1 MAENRTLKELAAPD
15 LNQQPLCI
23 TFPTL
28 DATTFELKSGLIHL
42 LPTFHGLAGEDPHKH
57 LKEFHV
63 VCTSMKPTG
72 VTEEQIKL
80 RAFPFS
86 LKDSAKD
93 WLYYLP
99 SGSITIW
106 NEMKRLFLE
115 KYFPASRAANI
126 RKEICGVRQQNG
138 ESLHEYWE
146 RFKKLCASCPHHQI
160 SEQLLIQYF
169 YEGLLPTERSMIDA
183 ASGGA
188 LVDKTPETARNL
200 IANMAANSQQF
211 GTRLDPPSKHV
222 NEVNISSLEQQ
233 IASLTSL
240 VRQMAVGNMQTEKAC
255 GICSVVGHPT
265 DMCPTLQEEP
275 TEQVNAAGGF
285 PGQPQ
290 RKYDPYSSTYN
301 QGWRD
306 HPNLSYR
313 NPQVNQ
319 PATQNRPNFQQY
331 QQPYPPRQQ
340 PGQTSN
346 SGMSL
351 EDIVKTLATNTLQ
364 FQQETKQFQHE
375 ARASIQ
381 SLDNQMGQ
389 MATAISR
396 LEAQSSGKLPSQT
409 VVNPRENASAIVLR
423 SGKEVEIPTKAT
435 PASSKQEKEKNIVA
449 DRNVSNDDDVPKH
462 KFPPLSAYKPVSPFP
477 QALAESR
484 KDEQNKDLYETFRRC
499 EVNIPLLDAI
509 KQVPRYAKFLKELCT
524 IKRKQKLKGCETV
537 RVGEN
542 ISAVIQRK
550 LPAKCKDPG
559 MFTIPCMIGNT
570 RFEKAMIDLG
580 ASINVMS
587 YSIYASLKPGPLN
600 KTGVVIQLADRSNA
614 YPKGV
619 VEDVLVQVNDLVF
632 PADFYVLDM
641 ENGDQTAPILLGRPF
656 LKTSK
661 TKIDV
666 HSGTLTMEFDGE
678 IIKFNIYDAM
688 KYPGDDNPV
697 YSIDVIDSLAQ
708 EVFELD
714 GKDGLE
720 VAISKHL
727 ETENEELVLSTDL
740 QEIVAALNNFPKLQQ
755 SGNVSY
761 IALPV
766 SNGRPLPSV
775 LQAPIPDLK
784 PLPSHL
790 KYVFLGDRGTLPV
803 IISNKLSALQEE
815 KLVQILK
822 EHQTAIGWTIA
833 DIKGISPTTCMHR
846 ILLEEGA
853 KPSRQP
859 QRRLNPPIM
868 DVVKK
873 EILKLLEVGVIYPI
887 SDSNWVSP
895 VQVVPKKTGIT
906 VVKNQNDELVP
917 TRIQNGWRVCID
929 YRKLNAVT
937 RKDHFP
943 LPFIDQMLE
952 RLAGHSYYCFLDGYS
967 GYTRCRYPYYEDR
980 RYPYNVDR
988 CRSYYDDRCHPYN
1001 DDQQREVEEMDRT
1014 EARLRL
1020 RRQQDKKLAEVLHQM
1035 DLIRQKEEAYQ
1046 LALRMESQQRQRCP
1060 AQTSIVRR
1068 PLERSSQGVLF
1079 PRGNAPI
1086 FRSKTSF
1093 NRSAYQERGALR
1105 ANERGKGCMPQSMLQ
1120 GSNST
1125 DCYKCGGRG
1134 HSAVVCPTRD
1144 QHSTLVCEEDEII
1157 EPSEVPPSP
1166 QPTIDEEN
1174 EGDEEETPTDE
1185 ALLASVAKGASSEI
1199 SEVVPP
1205 DFKSI
1210 LDDSSNI
1217 TLESLPN
1224 NLPLM
1229 RDNQRTIDLVPR
1241 SSLPN
1246 LPACWLNPKEHE
1258 EPRRQV
1264 LMHGPHAED
1273 FIADALSQNSYVLT
1287 LLNVEVSP
1295 IFYVEELQPYDGH
1308 YVEELQP
1315 YDGRYV
1321 KDEDIPP
1328 VSSSLLRRSAPTDTI
1343 EDILVDQIMPTYR
1356 GGYQKFFIGGSTNF
1370 RLHMIKDGG
1379 SPTAEPELLRALSN
1393 AKFDGVESFS
1403 RRGELMQEHPPWAW
1417 SIGSSPLGM
1426 EIEFPSWVCTKFHGV
1441 QGVPISIML
1450 SPIESWGE
1458 RGDEAQP

>member
-1 MAENRTLKELAAPD
+1 
-15 LNQQPLCI
+15 
-23 TFPTL
+23 
-28 DATTFELKSGLIHL
+28 
-42 LPTFHGLAGEDPHKH
+42 
-57 LKEFHV
+57 
-63 VCTSMKPTG
+63 
-72 VTEEQIKL
+72 
-80 RAFPFS
+80 
-86 LKDSAKD
+86 
-93 WLYYLP
+93 
-99 SGSITIW
+99 
-106 NEMKRLFLE
+106 MKRLFLE

-183 ASGGA
+183 VSGGA

-499 EVNIPLLDAI
+499 E
-509 KQVPRYAKFLKELCT
+509 
-524 IKRKQKLKGCETV
+524 KLKGCETV

-895 VQVVPKKTGIT
+895 VQMVPKKTGIT

-917 TRIQNGWRVCID
+917 TRYFQIAIAPEDQEKTTFTCPFGTFA
-929 YRKLNAVT
+929 YRRMPFGLCFYRRFIKDFSKVALPLCKL
-937 RKDHFP
+937 
-943 LPFIDQMLE
+943 L
-952 RLAGHSYYCFLDGYS
+952 
-967 GYTRCRYPYYEDR
+967 
-980 RYPYNVDR
+980 
-988 CRSYYDDRCHPYN
+988 
-1001 DDQQREVEEMDRT
+1001 
-1014 EARLRL
+1014 
-1020 RRQQDKKLAEVLHQM
+1020 
-1035 DLIRQKEEAYQ
+1035 QKNMAFE
-1046 LALRMESQQRQRCP
+1046 
-1060 AQTSIVRR
+1060 
-1068 PLERSSQGVLF
+1068 F
-1079 PRGNAPI
+1079 
-1086 FRSKTSF
+1086 
-1093 NRSAYQERGALR
+1093 
-1105 ANERGKGCMPQSMLQ
+1105 
-1120 GSNST
+1120 
-1125 DCYKCGGRG
+1125 
-1134 HSAVVCPTRD
+1134 
-1144 QHSTLVCEEDEII
+1144 
-1157 EPSEVPPSP
+1157 
-1166 QPTIDEEN
+1166 
-1174 EGDEEETPTDE
+1174 DE
-1185 ALLASVAKGASSEI
+1185 ACKNAFDKLKELL
-1199 SEVVPP
+1199 
-1205 DFKSI
+1205 
-1210 LDDSSNI
+1210 
-1217 TLESLPN
+1217 T
-1224 NLPLM
+1224 
-1229 RDNQRTIDLVPR
+1229 
-1241 SSLPN
+1241 
-1246 LPACWLNPKEHE
+1246 
-1258 EPRRQV
+1258 
-1264 LMHGPHAED
+1264 
-1273 FIADALSQNSYVLT
+1273 
-1287 LLNVEVSP
+1287 
-1295 IFYVEELQPYDGH
+1295 
-1308 YVEELQP
+1308 
-1315 YDGRYV
+1315 
-1321 KDEDIPP
+1321 
-1328 VSSSLLRRSAPTDTI
+1328 SAPVIQPPNWNIPFEIMCDAI
-1343 EDILVDQIMPTYR
+1343 EIQSLATSKVFKVNGQRLKP
-1356 GGYQKFFIGGSTNF
+1356 FFEGSQVENVAELDLEDPIYTN
-1370 RLHMIKDGG
+1370 
-1379 SPTAEPELLRALSN
+1379 
-1393 AKFDGVESFS
+1393 
-1403 RRGELMQEHPPWAW
+1403 
-1417 SIGSSPLGM
+1417 
-1426 EIEFPSWVCTKFHGV
+1426 
-1441 QGVPISIML
+1441 
-1450 SPIESWGE
+1450 
-1458 RGDEAQP
+1458 